1 MPTTSNAGPRPRR
14 SLSPPDPARAERPT
28 LIQRLLTRR
37 SGVLF
42 ARNTVV
48 STGVFLFGLV
58 LLWLMVERLGVAKV
72 PAAALSF
79 LASNSIHYVFGRT
92 WIYRGTERKVASGFA
107 YFLINAMVGLAIT
120 VTLFAGFVELGMHY
134 LVARVVASIFAG
146 LALFVL
152 NAVLNF
158 KSL

>member
-1 MPTTSNAGPRPRR
+1 MNGQASLYDRLFSRR
-14 SLSPPDPARAERPT
+14 GAV
-28 LIQRLLTRR
+28 LL
-37 SGVLF
+37 

-48 STGVFLFGLV
+48 STFVFLLGMA

-79 LASNSIHYVFGRT
+79 LFSNSIHYVFGRT
-92 WIYRGTERKVASGFA
+92 WIYRGTERKVAAGYAF
-107 YFLINAMVGLAIT
+107 FIINALLGLGVTVGL
-120 VTLFAGFVELGMHY
+120 FAAFIEFGLHY
-134 LVARVVASIFAG
+134 LLARVVASIFAG

-158 KSL
+158 RSL

>member
-1 MPTTSNAGPRPRR
+1 MNGEGSLYDRLFSRR
-14 SLSPPDPARAERPT
+14 GAA
-28 LIQRLLTRR
+28 LL
-37 SGVLF
+37 

-48 STGVFLFGLV
+48 STFVFLLGLG
-58 LLWLMVERLGVAKV
+58 LLWLLVERLGLAKV

-79 LASNSIHYVFGRT
+79 LCSNSIHYIFGRT
-92 WIYRGTERKVASGFA
+92 WIYRGTERKVAAGYAF
-107 YFLINAMVGLAIT
+107 FIINAVFGLGITVGL
-120 VTLFAGFVELGMHY
+120 FAAFVELGLHY
-134 LVARVVASIFAG
+134 LLARVVASIFAG